1 MSKPI
6 NEQLNCIDENN
17 RIREFKDIREILD
30 AFIGIRLEYYKKRK
44 TYLLNKYM
52 EEIQLDVSKYV
63 WCKGVIDETI
73 HIKNKKKDDIV
84 KQLEKTDKIIQK
96 DGSYNY
102 LLNMP
107 MSSITKEKM
116 AELTEKIKN
125 LKELIK
131 ATQKESIEDM
141 WLADL
146 DEIEKEF

>member
-1 MSKPI
+1 MWKEKLG
-6 NEQLNCIDENN
+6 N
-17 RIREFKDIREILD
+17 
-30 AFIGIRLEYYKKRK
+30 
-44 TYLLNKYM
+44 YL
-52 EEIQLDVSKYV
+52 IDVSKYV

-84 KQLEKTDKIIQK
+84 KQLENTDKIFQK

-116 AELTEKIKN
+116 AEMTEKIKN

-131 ATQKESIEDM
+131 TVQKESIEEM

>member
-1 MSKPI
+1 M
-6 NEQLNCIDENN
+6 
-17 RIREFKDIREILD
+17 
-30 AFIGIRLEYYKKRK
+30 
-44 TYLLNKYM
+44 
-52 EEIQLDVSKYV
+52 
-63 WCKGVIDETI
+63 IDETI

-84 KQLEKTDKIIQK
+84 KQLENTDKIVQK

-116 AELTEKIKN
+116 AELTEKIKG

-131 ATQKESIEDM
+131 TVQKESIEEM

-146 DEIEKEF
+146 DEIEREF

>member
-1 MSKPI
+1 MPKYK
-6 NEQLNCIDENN
+6 QDE
-17 RIREFKDIREILD
+17 
-30 AFIGIRLEYYKKRK
+30 A
-44 TYLLNKYM
+44 
-52 EEIQLDVSKYV
+52 
-63 WCKGVIDETI
+63 
-73 HIKNKKKDDIV
+73 H
-84 KQLEKTDKIIQK
+84 EKTDKIIQK

-131 ATQKESIEDM
+131 ETQKQTIEQM

-146 DEIEKEF
+146 DEISKEF